1 MRTSIL
7 VLALSAASLISTS
20 ALANTDE
27 KKYSVGLSS
36 FATSVD
42 FVGGTD
48 DATGIGVTATAVLN
62 ELGKGHLALISNFAM
77 MEHDTFSQLDV
88 DNVDVSLLWGYN
100 LTQYGFKYYVG
111 GGFFNEKWSTNGFSE
126 TFSGA

>member
-1 MRTSIL
+1 
-7 VLALSAASLISTS
+7 
-20 ALANTDE
+20 
-27 KKYSVGLSS
+27 
-36 FATSVD
+36 
-42 FVGGTD
+42 
-48 DATGIGVTATAVLN
+48 
-62 ELGKGHLALISNFAM
+62 LALISNFAM

>member
-62 ELGKGHLALISNFAM
+62 ELGKGHLAAYKQF
-77 MEHDTFSQLDV
+77 
-88 DNVDVSLLWGYN
+88 G
-100 LTQYGFKYYVG
+100 QYGG
-111 GGFFNEKWSTNGFSE
+111 TILSANWM
-126 TFSGA
+126 